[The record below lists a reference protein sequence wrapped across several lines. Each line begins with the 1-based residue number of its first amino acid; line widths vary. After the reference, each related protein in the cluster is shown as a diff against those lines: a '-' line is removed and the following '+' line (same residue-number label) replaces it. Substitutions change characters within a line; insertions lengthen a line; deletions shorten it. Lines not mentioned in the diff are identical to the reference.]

1 MDYLSYIDEQL
12 DNYRKSDIWNIKVI
26 NTPHKD
32 IIQNLTLH
40 IFKIETLSFF
50 EDYLETQKCSCGKKC
65 KFISYNNTTRDLIIK
80 KILKDNYPD
89 ITKEISLKN
98 ILILFFEYH
107 KICNV
112 NFLCKQCI
120 LSKKKESLKTYTI
133 NDKNYKVTKVD
144 PDGHCFFSCLS
155 IMLNKSIFDLRNE
168 VSNYMINYKEDFI
181 NSYEPDENNNDSY
194 EEFVE
199 NIRNTNEWA
208 DHIVIQAAQMSLR
221 QPIEIYYEENSNL
234 IITRD
239 VTINSEIK
247 PILLLFNGTNHYDLL
262 ENVDFIQKYSEDEL
276 ELLTVK
282 ELKIVLSNK
291 NIVYDKKDK
300 KNMLIKK
307 YLDST

>member
-1 MDYLSYIDEQL
+1 MEYLTYIDEQL
-12 DNYRKSDIWNIKVI
+12 DNYRKTDIWNIKLI

-32 IIQNLTLH
+32 IIENLTLH

-50 EDYLETQKCSCGKKC
+50 ENYLETKKCSCGKKC
-65 KFISYNNTTRDLIIK
+65 KFISYNNITRDSIIK
-80 KILKDNYPD
+80 NILKDNYPD
-89 ITKEISLKN
+89 ITKEISLKT

-107 KICNV
+107 KKCNV

-120 LSKKKESLKTYTI
+120 LTKKKESLKTYVI
-133 NDKNYKVTKVD
+133 NDKTYKVTKVD

-155 IMLNKSIFDLRNE
+155 LMLNKSIFELRNQI
-168 VSNYMINYKEDFI
+168 SDYMINYKEDFI
-181 NSYEPDENNNDSY
+181 ESYEPDENNNKSY

-199 NIRNTNEWA
+199 NIRTTNEWA
-208 DHIVIQAAQMSLR
+208 DHIVIQATQMSLR
-221 QPIEIYYEENSNL
+221 QPIEIYYKENSNL

-239 VTINSEIK
+239 VTINSEIE

-262 ENVDFIQKYSEDEL
+262 ENIDFIQNYTKDDL

-282 ELKIVLSNK
+282 ELKKILSNK
-291 NIVYDKKDK
+291 NILYDKKDK

-307 YLDST
+307 YLDRT